1 VGAEGTAPTT
11 SLPVVVLAGPTAV
24 GKSEWA
30 LRLAEVF
37 PFEIVSVDS
46 ALVYRAMDIG
56 TAKPTRETRARVP
69 HHLIDILDPPEA
81 YSAGR
86 FASEA
91 TSLIG
96 AIHGRGRIPLLV
108 GGTMLYLRALFGGIA
123 PLPHGSSELRRSI
136 DARAAAVGW
145 PALHAEL
152 ERVDPD
158 AAARIHP
165 HDAQRIQRG
174 LEVHAVTGQPLSQ
187 LQRATPAGF
196 SGRLLRWSLVPADRQ
211 RLHERIGA
219 RLAQMMAR
227 GFLAEV
233 AQLRDRGDLTA
244 EHPAMRAV
252 GYRQLWAH
260 LDGRYDLDEAIAR
273 AGAATRQLAKRQLTW
288 LRADGTA
295 NWIDPFDAGSY
306 DKLHQ
311 NLRRELDGV
320 RRFGAAHGRL

>member
-1 VGAEGTAPTT
+1 
-11 SLPVVVLAGPTAV
+11 
-24 GKSEWA
+24 
-30 LRLAEVF
+30 
-37 PFEIVSVDS
+37 
-46 ALVYRAMDIG
+46 
-56 TAKPTRETRARVP
+56 
-69 HHLIDILDPPEA
+69 
-81 YSAGR
+81 
-86 FASEA
+86 
-91 TSLIG
+91 
-96 AIHGRGRIPLLV
+96 
-108 GGTMLYLRALFGGIA
+108 
-123 PLPHGSSELRRSI
+123 
-136 DARAAAVGW
+136 
-145 PALHAEL
+145 
-152 ERVDPD
+152 
-158 AAARIHP
+158 
-165 HDAQRIQRG
+165 
-174 LEVHAVTGQPLSQ
+174 
-187 LQRATPAGF
+187 
-196 SGRLLRWSLVPADRQ
+196 
-211 RLHERIGA
+211 
-219 RLAQMMAR
+219 MMAR